1 MSISVRLSTIGW
13 LYLLGCLPLVV
24 YFCLSVYHYI
34 VVLVLHIFSFS
45 SRYNI
50 LFIASSPVLT
60 PFHSHSANLLCVYR
74 HALNSFFT
82 CFSLHFLLLLFIFFC
97 WFLISLFLLV
107 IFYLL
112 FFFLFYLLFFF
123 LFYMLLL
130 FICFPLLLFSFFLLF
145 FFLFYLLLLFICF
158 LLLLFLSFPF
168 CFSTS
173 FVGSFSSFYLT

>member
-74 HALNSFFT
+74 HALNSFFP
-82 CFSLHFLLLLFIFFC
+82 CFSLHFLSPLFIFCFSLSVSLCFSFPFFC
-97 WFLISLFLLV
+97 CFSSSFICCFSLSVSSCFSFSLFL
-107 IFYLL
+107 FASQ
-112 FFFLFYLLFFF
+112 
-123 LFYMLLL
+123 
-130 FICFPLLLFSFFLLF
+130 PLLWVASHP
-145 FFLFYLLLLFICF
+145 FI
-158 LLLLFLSFPF
+158 
-168 CFSTS
+168 
-173 FVGSFSSFYLT
+173 

>member
-112 FFFLFYLLFFF
+112 FFFLFICCFSSS
-123 LFYMLLL
+123 
-130 FICFPLLLFSFFLLF
+130 FICCFSLSVSL
-145 FFLFYLLLLFICF
+145 CF
-158 LLLLFLSFPF
+158 SFPF
-168 CFSTS
+168 FCCFSSS
-173 FVGSFSSFYLT
+173 FICCFSLSVSSCFSFSLFLFASQPLLWVASLPFI

>member
-82 CFSLHFLLLLFIFFC
+82 CFSLHFLSPLFIFFC

-107 IFYLL
+107 IFY
-112 FFFLFYLLFFF
+112 
-123 LFYMLLL
+123 
-130 FICFPLLLFSFFLLF
+130 LLF

>member
-82 CFSLHFLLLLFIFFC
+82 CFSLHFLSLLFIFFC

-112 FFFLFYLLFFF
+112 FFFLFICCFSSS
-123 LFYMLLL
+123 
-130 FICFPLLLFSFFLLF
+130 FICCFSLSVSL
-145 FFLFYLLLLFICF
+145 CF
-158 LLLLFLSFPF
+158 SFPF
-168 CFSTS
+168 ICCFSSS
-173 FVGSFSSFYLT
+173 FICCFSLSVSSCFSFSLFLFASQPLLWVASHPFI

>member
-34 VVLVLHIFSFS
+34 VVLVQHIFSFS

-112 FFFLFYLLFFF
+112 FFFLFY
-123 LFYMLLL
+123 MLLL
-130 FICFPLLLFSFFLLF
+130 FICFPLLLFTFFLLF

-173 FVGSFSSFYLT
+173 FVGSFSSFYLK